1 MELNLDLVFKRHFD
15 DLRASW
21 QVRALIETQHK
32 HIGVV
37 LLSVLAHTYD
47 EAMFVVMRV
56 AFPGFTSIVPPFL
69 CTAGKIAKTGAVIA
83 DVVQR
88 NGTITKNT
96 VLYKNDKKL
105 RDDFRRLA
113 DKLRLGDQDRLELFS
128 ALRRWIVCDYRLDPT
143 MDPQDPDAKRL
154 VAH

>member
-21 QVRALIETQHK
+21 QVRALIETQNK

-128 ALRRWIVCDYRLDPT
+128 ALKRWIVCDYRLDPT

>member
-1 MELNLDLVFKRHFD
+1 VELNLDLVFKRHFD
-15 DLRASW
+15 DLRGSW
-21 QVRALIETQHK
+21 QVRALIETQNK
-32 HIGVV
+32 HVGVV

-47 EAMFVVMRV
+47 DAMHVVMRV

-69 CTAGKIAKTGAVIA
+69 CTAGKIAKTGAVVA

-96 VLYKNDKKL
+96 VLYKNSIKL

-113 DKLRLGDQDRLELFS
+113 DKMRLNDDERLEMFS
-128 ALRRWIVCDYRLDPT
+128 ALKRWIVCDYRLDPT